1 MSSKK
6 LLLYIIPILLLVTS
20 FGYSQIIT
28 SKKAAIKKGLY
39 QTPVDKKKVDE
50 KTENPIKTIG
60 YNDSKTKETK
70 SSRKIKKNKIS
81 EKNDDDLI
89 PSPSENYLA
98 LQLINNAMNFIGVKY
113 RFGGTTTMGMDCSG
127 MITAVFNIFDLKL
140 PRSSIDMSKIGEKL
154 DIKDIQKG
162 DLIFFKTSGL
172 SIINHVGIVIEVM
185 NDEIKFIH
193 ASSSDGVR
201 VSSTKEPYYK
211 RTFAQVNRVL

>member
-1 MSSKK
+1 MSTKK
-6 LLLYIIPILLLVTS
+6 ILLYILPVLLLVTS

-28 SKKAAIKKGLY
+28 SKKTAIKKGLY
-39 QTPVDKKKVDE
+39 QTPAEKKKVDE
-50 KTENPIKTIG
+50 KTENPNKTIG
-60 YNDSKTKETK
+60 FNDSKTKEIK
-70 SSRKIKKNKIS
+70 SPKKNKKNKIS

-98 LQLINNAMNFIGVKY
+98 LQLINNAMGFIGVKY
-113 RFGGTTTMGMDCSG
+113 RFGGTTAMGMDCSG

-172 SIINHVGIVIEVM
+172 SIINHVGIVIDVV

-193 ASSSDGVR
+193 ASSSNGVKI
-201 VSSTKEPYYK
+201 SSTKEPYYK
-211 RTFAQVNRVL
+211 RAFAQVNRVL

>member
-6 LLLYIIPILLLVTS
+6 LLLYLIPLLLLFTS

-28 SKKAAIKKGLY
+28 SKKTAIKKGLY
-39 QTPVDKKKVDE
+39 QTPADK
-50 KTENPIKTIG
+50 KTENSNKSIG
-60 YNDSKTKETK
+60 YSDAKTKESK
-70 SSRKIKKNKIS
+70 SSKRNKKNKIS
-81 EKNDDDLI
+81 DKNDDDLI
-89 PSPSENYLA
+89 ESPSENYLA
-98 LQLINNAMNFIGVKY
+98 LQLINNAMSFIGVKY
-113 RFGGTTTMGMDCSG
+113 RFGGSSMMGMDCSG

-172 SIINHVGIVIEVM
+172 SIINHVGIVIEVV

-193 ASSSDGVR
+193 ASSSNGVR
-201 VSSTKEPYYK
+201 ISSTKEPYYK
-211 RTFAQVNRVL
+211 RAFAQANRVL